1 MVTESNSQGESISK
15 GPPSAVSTG
24 KYATARRCRAGEP
37 GGAKEQKGPELGQLL
52 EDPAK
57 LGGLRDGE
65 LRQIL
70 VEISALLAMVS
81 ARIGSTVGS
90 DQRELAEDAAENLQQ
105 LTVSKVA
112 ALLDVPK
119 ARVYELIRR
128 GQIPA
133 LRVGAKNVRVSRVAL
148 REWIAGHQEPGEPPS
163 TAYSRSTGR
172 ADRLRTR
179 RKAPATARPHSSSPG
194 GAPRGDRPFR
204 RAQGAGQGATSQAES
219 PTGPRF

>member
-1 MVTESNSQGESISK
+1 MGTEE
-15 GPPSAVSTG
+15 PPIAVPTG
-24 KYATARRCRAGEP
+24 KRRMTRPYRAGGR
-37 GGAKEQKGPELGQLL
+37 GGEGEQKSAELDELVV
-52 EDPAK
+52 DPAK
-57 LGGLRDGE
+57 IGKLPDVELGH
-65 LRQIL
+65 IL
-70 VEISALLAMVS
+70 VQISALLAMVS

-148 REWIAGHQEPGEPPS
+148 REWIARHQEPGEPPS

-179 RKAPATARPHSSSPG
+179 REAPATARPHSSSPG
-194 GAPRGDRPFR
+194 EAPRGDRPFR
-204 RAQGAGQGATSQAES
+204 RALGAGQGATSQAES

>member
-1 MVTESNSQGESISK
+1 MTR
-15 GPPSAVSTG
+15 P
-24 KYATARRCRAGEP
+24 YRAGGR
-37 GGAKEQKGPELGQLL
+37 GGEGEQKSAELDELVV
-52 EDPAK
+52 DPAK
-57 LGGLRDGE
+57 IGKLPDVELGH
-65 LRQIL
+65 IL
-70 VEISALLAMVS
+70 VQISALLAMVS

-148 REWIAGHQEPGEPPS
+148 REWIARHQEPGEPPS
-163 TAYSRSTGR
+163 TA
-172 ADRLRTR
+172 A
-179 RKAPATARPHSSSPG
+179 
-194 GAPRGDRPFR
+194 
-204 RAQGAGQGATSQAES
+204 
-219 PTGPRF
+219 